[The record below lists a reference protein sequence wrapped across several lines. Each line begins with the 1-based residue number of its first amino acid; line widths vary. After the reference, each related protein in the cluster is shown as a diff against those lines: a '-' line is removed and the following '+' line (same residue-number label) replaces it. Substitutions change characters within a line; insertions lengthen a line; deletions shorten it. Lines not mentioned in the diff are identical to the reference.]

1 MADTTVDLDTLRA
14 VFPKIFQSFEDT
26 PAWLILGEYVS
37 PAERNE
43 RRGFI
48 EKRESVS
55 EEKEAAARR
64 RAMSEGQLSV
74 EIAAQEPPY
83 LSVTR
88 DQLAA
93 SVAVDSHLSAL
104 SESAALE
111 LPLRQLHDF
120 SLHDASGQLCRLEV
134 LDERVGSKIYA
145 TGANWD
151 SLDEQEREQL
161 WACAPGSTRRSEDH
175 EESDGVYVKGLG
187 ACSCYTI
194 SGYSQHDALVFP
206 RPSVFLVTEA
216 GQYELTTPSAQYAP
230 FFAPVQEKV
239 EVCKRLEYLVQH
251 HKFILHQLVSF
262 DAGATRSDAVAPR
275 RRAAPAA
282 DLSTVRSAA
291 AKTRWVGEGTRE
303 EGRVVHEAAEVDG
316 KRISVG
322 GWASLQPFAADHTSK
337 DLQLVEVEALWAVG
351 GAKMCRVRR
360 LWRPAETFAGGVL
373 DGALKEGVLIPD
385 SCPQELPLHELKAPV
400 DGAASGL
407 HTGEWR
413 YSPKW
418 ASYTKLAPP
427 PSRKRS
433 AAQSAAKRDQPASAS
448 GEALNVLEL
457 YSASGGLSFV
467 EEAECAGGARLKTRW
482 CCEWSK
488 EEVETY
494 RDNHPDC
501 NVFHLDVEVFLR
513 VCSKWAAMA
522 DGSFAPKKKGGKA
535 AAAAKGAQEVVDV
548 RGVDHRIEYLCRSPG
563 GAERWVRD
571 EEVADALVQA
581 YVQANRGAL
590 PLPEN
595 VDVVMGGPPCQGVS
609 GFNLYRH
616 EDPLG
621 DSKNRQ
627 TIHFTEMCLLQQPR
641 FVIMENVVGILMFAD
656 SLVIKTSMRSFM
668 QGGYQVRIGVCVS
681 GTFGLPQNRARTIL
695 FAARGEEALPE
706 YPAPTHQLPPVPIS
720 MMTTW
725 MKKHLLNVPS
735 AAESATL
742 AKPLTLADAFSD
754 LPSLKSPPARGFGS
768 NKDNPNRAPKETKA
782 TPFRAATYGGKSSSG
797 KPVQPLSDY
806 QRAARERC
814 TGKELHDH
822 ESFVLNEDD
831 QERVS
836 AVPKAAVKLH
846 GCWRTRPRGPRAR
859 TRAAPLTAEARER
872 RRDLPDDGLTSS
884 GKPLVPEYAR
894 SYRRPNACFGRLAW
908 SDIDRI
914 LSIRENARIQGFP
927 DWYRFSGSIY
937 SRYRQVG
944 NAVSPKLAKALGGQI
959 LAAVEARAGSK

>member
-1 MADTTVDLDTLRA
+1 M
-14 VFPKIFQSFEDT
+14 
-26 PAWLILGEYVS
+26 
-37 PAERNE
+37 
-43 RRGFI
+43 
-48 EKRESVS
+48 
-55 EEKEAAARR
+55 
-64 RAMSEGQLSV
+64 
-74 EIAAQEPPY
+74 
-83 LSVTR
+83 
-88 DQLAA
+88 
-93 SVAVDSHLSAL
+93 
-104 SESAALE
+104 
-111 LPLRQLHDF
+111 
-120 SLHDASGQLCRLEV
+120 
-134 LDERVGSKIYA
+134 
-145 TGANWD
+145 
-151 SLDEQEREQL
+151 
-161 WACAPGSTRRSEDH
+161 
-175 EESDGVYVKGLG
+175 
-187 ACSCYTI
+187 
-194 SGYSQHDALVFP
+194 
-206 RPSVFLVTEA
+206 
-216 GQYELTTPSAQYAP
+216 
-230 FFAPVQEKV
+230 
-239 EVCKRLEYLVQH
+239 
-251 HKFILHQLVSF
+251 
-262 DAGATRSDAVAPR
+262 
-275 RRAAPAA
+275 
-282 DLSTVRSAA
+282 
-291 AKTRWVGEGTRE
+291 
-303 EGRVVHEAAEVDG
+303 
-316 KRISVG
+316 
-322 GWASLQPFAADHTSK
+322 
-337 DLQLVEVEALWAVG
+337 
-351 GAKMCRVRR
+351 
-360 LWRPAETFAGGVL
+360 
-373 DGALKEGVLIPD
+373 
-385 SCPQELPLHELKAPV
+385 
-400 DGAASGL
+400 
-407 HTGEWR
+407 
-413 YSPKW
+413 
-418 ASYTKLAPP
+418 
-427 PSRKRS
+427 
-433 AAQSAAKRDQPASAS
+433 
-448 GEALNVLEL
+448 LEL

-822 ESFVLNEDD
+822 ESFVLSPRCCRHLPVLRCCRHLPVLTPPLETTPLGCTAQYSKPYPQPRCLHQLCCFREA
-831 QERVS
+831 QECDARQSMLRSLSRVGPHSRCSTRTTTS
-836 AVPKAAVKLH
+836 ASPPSQKRRSSCTDAGARGRGARGLARAPRPSPRRRASVGATCPTTDSPLRASRSCPSTRAPTAGPTPASGGSRGATSCPPSSAGATLPPASSSAPSP
-846 GCWRTRPRGPRAR
+846 GLTSLLPPPPCPSLGPGPSRTTAPSSTPTRTASSRSAR
-859 TRAAPLTAEARER
+859 TRASKASPTGTASPAASTRA
-872 RRDLPDDGLTSS
+872 T
-884 GKPLVPEYAR
+884 AR
-894 SYRRPNACFGRLAW
+894 SATPSRPSSPRRSAVRSSP
-908 SDIDRI
+908 
-914 LSIRENARIQGFP
+914 P
-927 DWYRFSGSIY
+927 
-937 SRYRQVG
+937 SRRGPEASEAPAHVVRSYVFTR
-944 NAVSPKLAKALGGQI
+944 
-959 LAAVEARAGSK
+959 ARAGRVLPRFVFHLRTQRGGAWRVDAQAPPAGARIGRHACQGTLALAPGSPRACSRGRSGGLDTSPRV